1 MYVLKHVLGVDT
13 VQISEM
19 REHWW
24 MADSGFTADGS
35 SSPRAFPLSHFFY
48 VEFGGAAFDWADFFI
63 DDLFIYVYMNVTV
76 CAYDT
81 DVGAS

>member
-1 MYVLKHVLGVDT
+1 
-13 VQISEM
+13 
-19 REHWW
+19 
-24 MADSGFTADGS
+24 MAPH
-35 SSPRAFPLSHFFY
+35 PRGLFLSLIFFY
-48 VEFGGAAFDWADFFI
+48 VEFGDAAFDWADFFI